1 MWHLTNFEFS
11 MYSLIKSILFFI
23 PAERAHYFAMNSLSF
38 LSRIGVLKYF
48 FTTNYQPV
56 SQFGLDFRNRL
67 GMAAG
72 FDKNAAYLHVLEDLG
87 FGFVE
92 IGTVTPRPQE
102 GNPKPRLFRLKSEE
116 ALLNRMG
123 FNNLGADA
131 VVENLKKYR
140 KNQMIVGG
148 NIGKNKDTPNES
160 AFLDYEICFEK
171 LFPYVDYFVI
181 NVSSPNT
188 PNLRELQEKDML
200 LKIIETIEKKQNQFG
215 LQKPLLLKIAPDLNE
230 NQLDE
235 IVYVFQNSI
244 LEGLIVSNTT
254 IDRSII
260 ADYSS
265 YEAMGNGGLSGKPLA
280 DKTNSIISYLK
291 SKDASM
297 PIIGVGGID
306 SREEAE
312 NKMALGCELI
322 QIYSAFIYKGPQLVD
337 VLTM

>member
-1 MWHLTNFEFS
+1 MYHLTNFVFQ
-11 MYSLIKSILFFI
+11 MYSILKFFLFFLS
-23 PAERAHYFAMNSLSF
+23 AERAHYFAMNSLAI
-38 LSRIGVLKYF
+38 LSKMGVLKYF
-48 FTTNYQPV
+48 FTTNYKPV

-72 FDKNAAYLHVLEDLG
+72 FDKNAAYLNVLEDLG

-92 IGTVTPRPQE
+92 IGTVTPRPQD
-102 GNPKPRLFRLKSEE
+102 GNPRPRLFRLKNEE

-140 KNQMIVGG
+140 INQMIVGG
-148 NIGKNKDTPNES
+148 NIGKNKDTPNET
-160 AFLDYEICFEK
+160 AYLDYEICFEK

-188 PNLRELQEKDML
+188 PNLRALQEKDML
-200 LKIIETIEKKQNQFG
+200 LKIIETIENKQNQFG
-215 LQKPLLLKIAPDLNE
+215 LKKPLLLKIAPDLNE

-235 IVYVFQNSI
+235 IVYVYQNSI
-244 LEGLIVSNTT
+244 LEGIIVSNTT

-260 ADYSS
+260 NDYSP
-265 YEAMGNGGLSGKPLA
+265 YEALGNGGLSGKPLA

-291 SKDASM
+291 SKDNAM

-306 SREEAE
+306 SSEEADK
-312 NKMALGCELI
+312 KMALGCDLI
-322 QIYSAFIYKGPQLVD
+322 QIYSGFIYNGPRLIEE
-337 VLTM
+337 LTK

>member
-1 MWHLTNFEFS
+1 MYHLTNFVFQ
-11 MYSLIKSILFFI
+11 MYSILKFFLFFLS
-23 PAERAHYFAMNSLSF
+23 AERAHYFAMNCLSF
-38 LSRIGVLKYF
+38 LSNLGVLNYF
-48 FTTNYQPV
+48 FTTNYKPI

-92 IGTVTPRPQE
+92 IGTVTPRPQD
-102 GNPKPRLFRLKSEE
+102 GNPKPRLFRLKKEE

-148 NIGKNKDTPNES
+148 NIGKNKDTPNET
-160 AFLDYEICFEK
+160 AYLDYEICFEK

-215 LQKPLLLKIAPDLNE
+215 LKKPLLLKIAPDLNE

-235 IVYVFQNSI
+235 IVYVYQNSI

-254 IDRSII
+254 IDRGII
-260 ADYSS
+260 NDYSS
-265 YEAMGNGGLSGKPLA
+265 YEALGNGGLSGKPLA

-291 SKDASM
+291 SKDNAM

-306 SREEAE
+306 SKVEADK
-312 NKMALGCELI
+312 KMALGCDLI
-322 QIYSAFIYKGPQLVD
+322 QIYSGFIYQGPRLIEE
-337 VLTM
+337 LTR

>member
-1 MWHLTNFEFS
+1 MYHLTIFDFS
-11 MYSLIKSILFFI
+11 MYSFIKFFLFFLS
-23 PAERAHYFAMNSLSF
+23 AERAHYFAMNSLSV
-38 LSRIGVLKYF
+38 LSRMGILKYF
-48 FTTNYQPV
+48 FNSNYHPKEL
-56 SQFGLDFRNRL
+56 FGLSFKNQL

-72 FDKNAAYLHVLEDLG
+72 FDKNAEYLHVLEDLG

-92 IGTVTPRPQE
+92 IGTVTPRPQD
-102 GNPKPRLFRLKSEE
+102 GNPKPRLFRLKKEQ

-131 VVENLKKYR
+131 VVDNLKKYP
-140 KNQMIVGG
+140 KKDMIVGG
-148 NIGKNKDTPNES
+148 NIGKNKDTPNEL
-160 AFLDYEICFEK
+160 AHLDYEICFEK

-188 PNLRELQEKDML
+188 PNLRALQEKDTL
-200 LKIIETIEKKQNQFG
+200 LKIIETIENKQNQFG
-215 LQKPLLLKIAPDLNE
+215 LKKPLLLKIAPDLNE

-254 IDRSII
+254 IDRSVIE
-260 ADYSS
+260 DYSN
-265 YEAMGNGGLSGKPLA
+265 YEKLGNGGLSGKPLA
-280 DKTNSIISYLK
+280 HKTNSIISYLK

-306 SREEAE
+306 SKEEAD
-312 NKMALGCELI
+312 KKIALGCDLI
-322 QIYSAFIYKGPQLVD
+322 QIYSAFIYKGPKLID
-337 VLTM
+337 ELTK

>member
-1 MWHLTNFEFS
+1 MYHLTNFVFQ
-11 MYSLIKSILFFI
+11 MYSILKFFLFFLS
-23 PAERAHYFAMNSLSF
+23 AERAHYFAMNSLAI
-38 LSRIGVLKYF
+38 LSNLGVLKYF
-48 FTTNYQPV
+48 FTTNYKPV

-72 FDKNAAYLHVLEDLG
+72 FDKNAAYLDVLEDLG

-102 GNPKPRLFRLKSEE
+102 GNPRPRLFRLKKEE

-148 NIGKNKDTPNES
+148 NIGKNKDTPNET
-160 AFLDYEICFEK
+160 AYLDYEICFEK

-188 PNLRELQEKDML
+188 PNLRALQEKDML
-200 LKIIETIEKKQNQFG
+200 LKIIETIENKQNQFG
-215 LQKPLLLKIAPDLNE
+215 LKKPLLLKIAPDLNE

-235 IVYVFQNSI
+235 IVYVYQNSI

-260 ADYSS
+260 KDYSS
-265 YEAMGNGGLSGKPLA
+265 YEALGNGGLSGKPLA

-291 SKDASM
+291 SKDNAM

-306 SREEAE
+306 SKEEA
-312 NKMALGCELI
+312 NKKMALGCDLI
-322 QIYSAFIYKGPQLVD
+322 QIYSGFIYNGSRLIEE
-337 VLTM
+337 LTR

>member
-1 MWHLTNFEFS
+1 MYHLTNFVFQ
-11 MYSLIKSILFFI
+11 MYSILKFFLFFLS
-23 PAERAHYFAMNSLSF
+23 AERAHYFAMNCLSF
-38 LSRIGVLKYF
+38 LSNLGVLKYF
-48 FTTNYQPV
+48 FTTNYKPV

-92 IGTVTPRPQE
+92 IGTVTPRPQD
-102 GNPKPRLFRLKSEE
+102 GNPRPRLFRLKKEE

-148 NIGKNKDTPNES
+148 NIGKNKDTPNET
-160 AFLDYEICFEK
+160 AYLDYEICFEK

-215 LQKPLLLKIAPDLNE
+215 LKKPLLLKIAPDLNE

-235 IVYVFQNSI
+235 IVYVYQNSI

-254 IDRSII
+254 IDRGII
-260 ADYSS
+260 NDYSS
-265 YEAMGNGGLSGKPLA
+265 YEALGNGGLSGKPLA

-291 SKDASM
+291 SKDNAM

-306 SREEAE
+306 SKVEADK
-312 NKMALGCELI
+312 KMALGCDLI
-322 QIYSAFIYKGPQLVD
+322 QIYSGFIYQGPRLIEE
-337 VLTM
+337 LTK

>member
-1 MWHLTNFEFS
+1 MYHLTNFDFQ
-11 MYSLIKSILFFI
+11 MYSILKFFLFFLS
-23 PAERAHYFAMNSLSF
+23 AERAHYFAMNSLAI
-38 LSRIGVLKYF
+38 LSKMGVLKYF
-48 FTTNYQPV
+48 FTTNYKPV

-72 FDKNAAYLHVLEDLG
+72 FDKNAAYLNVLEDLG

-92 IGTVTPRPQE
+92 IGTVTPRPQD
-102 GNPKPRLFRLKSEE
+102 GNPRPRLFRLKNEE

-140 KNQMIVGG
+140 KNQMIIGG
-148 NIGKNKDTPNES
+148 NIGKNKDTPNEI
-160 AFLDYEICFEK
+160 AYLDYEICFEK

-188 PNLRELQEKDML
+188 PNLRALQEKDML
-200 LKIIETIEKKQNQFG
+200 LKIIATIEKKQNQFG
-215 LQKPLLLKIAPDLNE
+215 LKKPLLLKIAPDLNE

-235 IVYVFQNSI
+235 IVYVYQNSI

-254 IDRSII
+254 IDRGII
-260 ADYSS
+260 KDYSP
-265 YEAMGNGGLSGKPLA
+265 YEILGNGGLSGKPLA

-291 SKDASM
+291 SKDNTMS
-297 PIIGVGGID
+297 IIGVGGID
-306 SREEAE
+306 SKEEADK
-312 NKMALGCELI
+312 KMAFGCDLI
-322 QIYSAFIYKGPQLVD
+322 QIYSGFIYKGPRLIEE
-337 VLTM
+337 LTR